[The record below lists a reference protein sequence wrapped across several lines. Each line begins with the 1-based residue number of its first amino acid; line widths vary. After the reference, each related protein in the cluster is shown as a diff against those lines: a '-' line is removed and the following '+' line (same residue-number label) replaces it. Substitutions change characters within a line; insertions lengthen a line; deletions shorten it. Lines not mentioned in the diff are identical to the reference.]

1 MDGWIE
7 GGRRREKGLMEVE
20 RERDGGERRKWVSKA
35 KIGIRSMGG
44 KKDEDGILRETGR
57 GDR

>member
-35 KIGIRSMGG
+35 KIGIRSMGERKTRMG
-44 KKDEDGILRETGR
+44 F
-57 GDR
+57 